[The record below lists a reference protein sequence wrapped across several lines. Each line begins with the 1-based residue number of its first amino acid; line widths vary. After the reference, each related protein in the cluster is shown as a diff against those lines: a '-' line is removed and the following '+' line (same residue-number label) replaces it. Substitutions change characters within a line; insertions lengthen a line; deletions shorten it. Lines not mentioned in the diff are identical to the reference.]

1 MTIEPSATAS
11 TAPLS
16 GGGQCARHPERAA
29 ALRCSRCGDNL
40 CEGCAAERID
50 GVCKSCIELL
60 SSRGKVA
67 HVEWLAI
74 VTMVHG
80 GLLTMYALLLALYGV
95 VFGATL
101 GQVEPTR
108 ADAPPP
114 QVMAGLIGGTM
125 LVMML
130 GQLVPGV
137 LQLVAGWYMRKF
149 RYRALAVGALLSGV
163 LSAIGCYCLPTAAL
177 LIVWGLIVLFDD
189 SVAKRF
195 EAATAAADRDAVS

>member
-1 MTIEPSATAS
+1 VTIEPAPIAS
-11 TAPLS
+11 APLS

-29 ALRCSRCGDNL
+29 ALRCTRCGDNL

-50 GVCKSCIELL
+50 GVCKSCIDLL

-80 GLLTMYALLLALYGV
+80 GLLTSYALLLAVYGA
-95 VFGATL
+95 VFGVTL

-108 ADAPPP
+108 DDGPPP
-114 QVMAGLIGGTM
+114 EIMAGLIGGTM

-137 LQLVAGWYMRKF
+137 LQLIGGWYMRKF

-163 LSAIGCYCLPTAAL
+163 MSVIGCYCLPTSVL
-177 LIVWGLIVLFDD
+177 LIIWGLIVLFDE

-195 EAATAAADRDAVS
+195 TAATADADRDAVS